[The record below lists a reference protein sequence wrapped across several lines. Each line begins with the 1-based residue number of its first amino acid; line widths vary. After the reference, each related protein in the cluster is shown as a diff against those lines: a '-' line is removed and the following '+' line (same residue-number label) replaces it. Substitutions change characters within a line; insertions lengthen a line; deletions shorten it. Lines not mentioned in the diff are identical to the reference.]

1 MFGHLGLACLVPGP
15 GVDVLGVSPLVLD
28 QHALVEVQ
36 DAGDRLVQQLD
47 VVAHDEQGA
56 PVGPQ
61 ETHEPGL
68 GVAVE
73 VVGGLVEEQDV
84 AAGKKDA
91 GQLETPALAAR
102 EHPDGQV
109 KAVVGQPQPGDEL
122 ADLGLA
128 RVPTGGRE
136 AFLSSRVTVDGP
148 LGRIGLHRRPEP
160 FEADRGFVEAPPRQH
175 VCQPAGLDLRGQP
188 ARGLGEETDRPLRLD
203 LAASRRQFPAQDS
216 QQARFPRPVTTHQT
230 DLVAGP
236 NAERGVRQSRA
247 APYFDA

>member
-1 MFGHLGLACLVPGP
+1 
-15 GVDVLGVSPLVLD
+15 
-28 QHALVEVQ
+28 VQ

-109 KAVVGQPQPGDEL
+109 KAVVGQPQPATSWRTWASPEYPP
-122 ADLGLA
+122 
-128 RVPTGGRE
+128 RPRSVPQLSSNGGRP
-136 AFLSSRVTVDGP
+136 ARKDRPPSP
-148 LGRIGLHRRPEP
+148 PEP

-188 ARGLGEETDRPLRLD
+188 ARVLGEETDRPP
-203 LAASRRQFPAQDS
+203 SRPCRQPAPVPAQDS
-216 QQARFPRPVTTHQT
+216 QQARFPRPVTTT
-230 DLVAGP
+230 RPTLSP
-236 NAERGVRQSRA
+236 AER
-247 APYFDA
+247 